1 MVGNTDW
8 SIMDGPK
15 GERCCHN
22 TAVLGDET
30 AKPHLLM
37 PYDFDQSGL
46 INAPYAEPDER
57 LGLRTVLQ
65 RKYRGFCAHNDH
77 LPAVLE
83 MFNAHRAE
91 LESIFNDESLPYPKA
106 RKDAWRY
113 VTRFYDEITDSE
125 KLENR
130 ILRTCR

>member
-1 MVGNTDW
+1 
-8 SIMDGPK
+8 MDGPK

-30 AKPHLLM
+30 GKPHLLM

-46 INAPYAEPDER
+46 VNAPYAEPDER

-65 RKYRGFCAHNDH
+65 RKYRGFCAHNDQ

-83 MFNAHRAE
+83 MFNAQRAE
-91 LESIFNDESLPYPKA
+91 LESIFNDDTLPHAKV
-106 RKDAWRY
+106 RRGAWKY
-113 VTRFYDEITDSE
+113 VTRFFDEINDSE
-125 KLENR
+125 KFEEK
-130 ILRTCR
+130 ILRACR